1 MTPSGRLTLEAFL
14 DSRYDL
20 PDAGQWAEL
29 EAGEVVL
36 FEPPDLDH
44 GNAIL
49 NFSKA
54 VADWTTTPAAEA
66 AGAMYACFDLG
77 LLMSQ
82 SPDTVRFPAVSFFG
96 GGCRFAESDKLAT
109 DTVPSVV
116 TELASSAD
124 RRQRMESRVDAW
136 LEWGVAGVWVI
147 DPRARTVAQY
157 SRDANRVELS
167 EGDVVR
173 GQHWLP
179 GFEVPVTELFV
190 EPAWWSGRR

>member
-1 MTPSGRLTLEAFL
+1 MTSPGQLTLEAFL

-36 FEPPDLDH
+36 FQPLDLDH

-54 VADWTTTPAAEA
+54 VAAWTTTPEAEA

-77 LLMSQ
+77 LVLSQ

-96 GGCRFAESDKLAT
+96 GGRRFEESDKLAT

-124 RRQRMESRVDAW
+124 RRERMDSRVTGW
-136 LEWGVAGVWVI
+136 LNWGVTGVWVI
-147 DPRARTVAQY
+147 DPRARTVSQY
-157 SRDANRVELS
+157 APDAPRIDLR
-167 EGDVVR
+167 EGDLVR
-173 GQHWLP
+173 GQDWLP
-179 GFEVPVTELFV
+179 GFEFLVGDLLV
-190 EPAWWSGRR
+190 EPEWWTGRR